1 MAAMEA
7 SATGSQVG
15 ICDSI
20 LDAIGNTPMVR
31 LPQGFDPE
39 VQCEVLLKLDY
50 LNPGGSTKDRIA
62 LHMVREAERKGLL
75 KPGGRIVECSSGNTG
90 AGLCIVAATLGY
102 DITIV
107 IPDKMSSEKI
117 AAIRALGA
125 DVVVTPCNVD
135 IEDPMHYTK
144 VAGRIA
150 EETPGA
156 WWPDQYHNRD
166 NTDGHYYS
174 TGPEIWEQCGGKLD
188 VFVAG
193 AGTGGTI
200 SGIARYLK
208 EQNPELKVVGV
219 DPPGSILAHYWETG
233 EVCESGPYAVEG
245 VGEEEV
251 PRAWDPQLI
260 DGYKVIKDGDSFAMA
275 RRLAATTGV
284 FAGGSGGMNLAAAL
298 EVARGLPKEA
308 RVVTI
313 LPDYGKAYLSKV
325 YSEDW
330 LRDFHYLPQVPAA
343 KATVADLVHEKNRA
357 TVYDD
362 EALAWA
368 VRQAGERGVRPLA
381 IMSRANG
388 DLLGVL
394 NEDAAIAAEVEG
406 STLEELKAGDFVQA
420 AGTILKLDQPWQAAT
435 DALANAESVLVQL
448 ADGYTSLSR
457 QDLMQGLKRLKH

>member
-1 MAAMEA
+1 MEA
-7 SATGSQVG
+7 SATGSPVG

-39 VQCEVLLKLDY
+39 VQCEVLLKLEY

-90 AGLCIVAATLGY
+90 AGLCMVAATLGY

-208 EQNPELKVVGV
+208 EQDPAVQVVGV

-260 DGYKVIKDGDSFAMA
+260 DAYKVIEDGDSFAMA
-275 RRLAATTGV
+275 RRLAAETGV

-313 LPDYGKAYLSKV
+313 VPDYGKAYLSKV

-343 KATVADLVHEKNRA
+343 KATVGDLVHEKNRA

-362 EALAWA
+362 ETLAWA
-368 VRQAGERGVRPLA
+368 VRQAGERNVRPLA
-381 IMSRANG
+381 ILNRKSG
-388 DLLGVL
+388 LLLGIFD
-394 NEDAAIAAEVEG
+394 EKAAIHQLSRGAD
-406 STLEELKAGDFVQA
+406 LENLEAGDFALPVT
-420 AGTILKLDQPWQAAT
+420 TILQLAQPWH
-435 DALANAESVLVQL
+435 DAVTALDKVEGVLVQL
-448 ADGYTSLSR
+448 PDGYTSLTR
-457 QDLMQGLKRLKH
+457 QDLLQGLKRLKHDS